1 MVGHVEGAFTGPAE
15 IHTFSGILFDMDGT
29 IVDSTDAITKHWHKY
44 LPSTLAPGL
53 TLPMQMLKI
62 DRIGKELGVD
72 PSVILETSHGR
83 RSIETLA
90 LYDQSKANWDYV
102 SHIEGLI
109 PRQYGA
115 DAVEIPG
122 ARSLL
127 SSLDQISAPW
137 AIVTSGTR
145 PLCTGWLDVMGLP
158 HPHNLV
164 VAEDVSVGKP
174 APDCYRLGID
184 RLGLTAENARAR
196 NVLVIEDSPAGVL
209 AGKAAGCPVIG
220 LATTHII
227 ERIRASGADWIV
239 QDLRSVRL
247 MSRGIGFEGQIQVE
261 IRDALQP

>member
-1 MVGHVEGAFTGPAE
+1 MVGRANSAFTGPAE
-15 IHTFSGILFDMDGT
+15 IRMFSGILFDMDGT
-29 IVDSTDAITKHWHKY
+29 IVDSTDAITKHWHK
-44 LPSTLAPGL
+44 
-53 TLPMQMLKI
+53 
-62 DRIGKELGVD
+62 IGKELGVD

-90 LYDQSKANWDYV
+90 LYDQSKADWDYV

-109 PRQYGA
+109 PKQYGA

-127 SSLDQISAPW
+127 ASLDQINAPW
-137 AIVTSGTR
+137 TIVTSGTR

-158 HPHNLV
+158 HPQNLV
-164 VAEDVSVGKP
+164 VAEDVSVG
-174 APDCYRLGID
+174 
-184 RLGLTAENARAR
+184 LTAENTRAK

-220 LATTHII
+220 LATTHSV

-247 MSRGIGFEGQIQVE
+247 VNHGVGVQGQIQVE